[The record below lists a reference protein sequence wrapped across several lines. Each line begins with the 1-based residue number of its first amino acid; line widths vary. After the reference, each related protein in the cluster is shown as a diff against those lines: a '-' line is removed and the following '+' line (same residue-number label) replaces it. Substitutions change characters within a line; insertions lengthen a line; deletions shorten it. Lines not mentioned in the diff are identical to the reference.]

1 MLPIKSKKDIER
13 LYLEIDQITH
23 QNKKYILHIA
33 QLQEDLEDLMNSI
46 CEKNKQLRTLND
58 KLSEEARLLSEVTGV
73 KAMQGQIIR
82 IQQMQIE
89 SILKLILKISPKY

>member
-33 QLQEDLEDLMNSI
+33 QLQEDLEDLMNLGTAAVETS
-46 CEKNKQLRTLND
+46 CE
-58 KLSEEARLLSEVTGV
+58 
-73 KAMQGQIIR
+73 
-82 IQQMQIE
+82 
-89 SILKLILKISPKY
+89 